1 MSQLTDGFI
10 IKLLETG
17 KTPQEASSI
26 LSNILFSSFM
36 DLYKSRNLS
45 KENEK
50 DLDIKLKK
58 LIKSKASKDRIFTQ
72 LGITPIQYLTKL
84 KENIQNYQA

>member
-10 IKLLETG
+10 IKLLKKG
-17 KTPQEASSI
+17 KTQQEASNI

-45 KENEK
+45 KGNEK
-50 DLDIKLKK
+50 DLDIKLKN
-58 LIKSKASKDRIFTQ
+58 LIKNKAPKDQIFAT

-84 KENIQNYQA
+84 KDNIQNFQI